1 MCIGIHLK
9 RELGL
14 RLQARNQSNAKV
26 SVMKLGLITDIHE
39 HVVTLRRALEHL
51 AELRVDKIVM
61 IGDVVEM
68 GRRLEGTCQLLAD
81 AQVVGVWGNH
91 DFGLCSEPEA
101 SVFSHISPRVRAQSP
116 VEKGVRHLAATD
128 GTVGESA
135 HCSEPDPF
143 FNTRAYMGTL
153 LPRLVVEECHFSH
166 VEPWLD
172 PTKLEDLWHFAG
184 KPSEHGDF
192 SRIFAATPHRLMF
205 AGHYHAWQVVTPERV
220 LDWHGETPIT
230 LAPGRYFVVVG
241 ALCEGD
247 YAVFD
252 TETSLLTPLKVE
264 EKP

>member
-1 MCIGIHLK
+1 
-9 RELGL
+9 
-14 RLQARNQSNAKV
+14 
-26 SVMKLGLITDIHE
+26 MKLGLITDIHE

-68 GRRLEGTCQLLAD
+68 GRRLEGTCQLLAE

-101 SVFSHISPRVRAQSP
+101 SVFSHISPQV
-116 VEKGVRHLAATD
+116 
-128 GTVGESA
+128 
-135 HCSEPDPF
+135 
-143 FNTRAYMGTL
+143 RAYMGTL
-153 LPRLVVEECHFSH
+153 QPRLVVEECHFSH

-172 PTKLEDLWHFAG
+172 PTKLEDLWHFEG

-220 LDWHGETPIT
+220 LDWHGEAPIS
-230 LAPGRYFVVVG
+230 LAPGRYFVTVG

-247 YAVFD
+247 YGVLD
-252 TETSLLTPLKVE
+252 TETSVLTPLKVASA
-264 EKP
+264 